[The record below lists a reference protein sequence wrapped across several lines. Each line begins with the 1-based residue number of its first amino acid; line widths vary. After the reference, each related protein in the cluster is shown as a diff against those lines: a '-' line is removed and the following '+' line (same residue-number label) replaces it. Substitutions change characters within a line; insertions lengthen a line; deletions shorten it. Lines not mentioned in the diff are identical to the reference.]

1 MSSGAL
7 VDDGAPTPR
16 GKWVS
21 VGSEQ
26 FSTMAEG
33 KDNLKMMEGGKWKWD
48 KSPGDGRTQS
58 CFRCNAHVD
67 CDRVLRVHLVDG
79 FFIIEG
85 KGEHAPDPNL
95 KRRLNST
102 LTFDMETRVRE
113 SMDQGGRSAGLA
125 VALTNSKVKELKMS
139 GKNPEHFKK
148 PEGGLLGALKLCK
161 SVRIQPDTPFGLV
174 S

>member
-1 MSSGAL
+1 MYPACILMYPTDL
-7 VDDGAPTPR
+7 VGIRQNTPEYNQDTTR
-16 GKWVS
+16 H
-21 VGSEQ
+21 
-26 FSTMAEG
+26 TYPHL
-33 KDNLKMMEGGKWKWD
+33 DP
-48 KSPGDGRTQS
+48 SPHQDTYAGYNQDTTKYVRDT
-58 CFRCNAHVD
+58 CD